1 RHWNA
6 TTLITCKMI
15 LSPNCE
21 RRPSEHS
28 WHHCARGYW
37 ACGVDLDLEDGM
49 SSGRFM
55 TPVGKGETMETE
67 TSWTPING
75 KGGLNM
81 VSDGL
86 NFFCGDVLE
95 VLKPLPGN
103 SVKTCIPPPPY
114 W

>member
-1 RHWNA
+1 
-6 TTLITCKMI
+6 
-15 LSPNCE
+15 
-21 RRPSEHS
+21 
-28 WHHCARGYW
+28 
-37 ACGVDLDLEDGM
+37 M

-81 VSDGL
+81 VSDRL
-86 NFFCGDVLE
+86 QIICGDALE
-95 VLKPLPGN
+95 VLKTLPGN
-103 SVKTCIPPPPY
+103 SVQTCITSPPY